1 MFIYTIFTYLNINK
15 NIQYLYMPSKAKA
28 TKPKIV
34 KIKIIEPVLVNDLDK
49 VIQVPDISYSVL
61 PPLESIALP
70 PSLVE
75 VEPMPCVCD
84 NDNAKLTILELRKLC
99 KERGIKGYSKLKKQD
114 LLNLLV

>member
-1 MFIYTIFTYLNINK
+1 
-15 NIQYLYMPSKAKA
+15 MPPKSKA

-34 KIKIIEPVLVNDLDK
+34 KIKVIGPVLVNDLDK
-49 VIQVPDISYSVL
+49 AVQVPDISYSVV
-61 PPLESIALP
+61 PPLETIALP

-75 VEPMPCVCD
+75 VEPVPCVCD
-84 NDNAKLTILELRKLC
+84 ADNAKLTILELRKLC

>member
-1 MFIYTIFTYLNINK
+1 
-15 NIQYLYMPSKAKA
+15 MPPKSKA

-34 KIKIIEPVLVNDLDK
+34 KINKVIEPVFGLDK
-49 VIQVPDISYSVL
+49 AVQVPDISYSVL
-61 PPLESIALP
+61 PPLETISLP

-75 VEPMPCVCD
+75 VETIPCVCD
-84 NDNAKLTILELRKLC
+84 ADNAKLTILELRKLC